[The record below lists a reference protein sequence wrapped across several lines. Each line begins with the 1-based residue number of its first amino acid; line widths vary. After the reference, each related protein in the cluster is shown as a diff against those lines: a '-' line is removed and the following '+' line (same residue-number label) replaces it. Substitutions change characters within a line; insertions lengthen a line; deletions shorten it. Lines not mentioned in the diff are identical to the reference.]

1 MDGAS
6 HKMLADIPSHAHY
19 VADATLD
26 PSMRTEQIVVPSRHA
41 ATGIF
46 QGTRGMYCTL
56 PGELAL
62 PLSPHSPFP
71 RVILAEMDRLP
82 AGSPATESN
91 SGAAFDPLSYRGA
104 PLMLVAIV
112 CYYGA
117 AELQKL
123 ALPTLTAHSFIE
135 VDGTRVGAANT
146 IHEVTRP
153 GVLLFG

>member
-19 VADATLD
+19 VADAALN

-56 PGELAL
+56 PGELTL

-104 PLMLVAIV
+104 HSDTTAVTSRPNAHADDRVRLRAT
-112 CYYGA
+112 CYFGDCPPGA
-117 AELQKL
+117 GGFTARNSASLPCLAE
-123 ALPTLTAHSFIE
+123 
-135 VDGTRVGAANT
+135 
-146 IHEVTRP
+146 RP
-153 GVLLFG
+153 